1 MPANSGSKNV
11 PAFRGKEIAVLSH
24 NPTHIIKT
32 NEAKN
37 PMLNAMNSFIVSRYR
52 LLRQS
57 RCQALEFQQTP
68 KLSSHNR
75 LRIGDLHVWHSIAP
89 PSVGCLARHE
99 TRRRFAR

>member
-57 RCQALEFQQTP
+57 RCQALEQYTI
-68 KLSSHNR
+68 R
-75 LRIGDLHVWHSIAP
+75 LNHADGAILTGR
-89 PSVGCLARHE
+89 
-99 TRRRFAR
+99 